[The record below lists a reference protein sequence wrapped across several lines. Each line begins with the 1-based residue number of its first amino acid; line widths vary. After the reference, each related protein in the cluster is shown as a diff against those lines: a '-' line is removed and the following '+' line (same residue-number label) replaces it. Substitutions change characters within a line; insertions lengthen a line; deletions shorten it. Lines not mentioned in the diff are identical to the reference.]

1 MGQQMKQFGTLL
13 KAARTR
19 GGFGSHAD
27 LAASVGCSAEDIAS
41 IEAGNATCDYA
52 TILRVCSA
60 LGIPSNA
67 AEIYDPNNIF

>member
-1 MGQQMKQFGTLL
+1 MDQEMKQFGLL
-13 KAARTR
+13 VKTARAR

-27 LAASVGCSAEDIAS
+27 LAANVDCSAEDIAS

-60 LGIPSNA
+60 LGIPSKA
-67 AEIYDPNNIF
+67 AEIYDPNIIY